1 MTFTIH
7 GETPSK
13 KNSRIL
19 NTKTK
24 KSFPNRRYV
33 EWHEAAVAEIMSC
46 IARGEAERVPP
57 GKRVA
62 LMFTFYHGDE
72 RKRDDDNQLSSVLDT
87 LVDAGILAD
96 DKWKVA
102 PFKFVYN
109 DLDRENPRVE
119 VCIEFVNSH
128 MRIID
133 KMKMLWQNL
142 FRDM

>member
-33 EWHEAAVAEIMSC
+33 KWHEAAVAEIMSC
-46 IARGEAERVPP
+46 IARGDAERVPP
-57 GKRVA
+57 GKRVV

-87 LVDAGILAD
+87 LVDAGILVD
-96 DKWKVA
+96 DKWKVV

-128 MRIID
+128 VRIID

-142 FRDM
+142 FRDT

>member
-33 EWHEAAVAEIMSC
+33 EWHDMAVAEIMAC
-46 IARGEAERVPP
+46 IARGDAERVPP

-62 LMFTFYHGDE
+62 LMLTFYHGDE

-96 DKWKVA
+96 DTWKVA

-109 DLDRENPRVE
+109 DLCRENPRVE
-119 VCIEFVNSH
+119 VCIEFINSH
-128 MRIID
+128 VRIID